1 MNAALPVVLILTTML
16 DFGDYRAER
25 FSSRDGGDIVFHLF
39 GHASVAVE
47 YDGHTVYIDP
57 VGAEADY
64 RKLPKAD
71 VILVTHAH
79 SDHFDP
85 KAVEA
90 LRQPSTVVI
99 ANHIVAAACRGAV
112 EMLNGDQL
120 SPAEWLKVEAVEAY
134 NMVRTQYHPRGRDN
148 GYLLT
153 IGGERILVAGDT
165 EATPELLA
173 QRNIDYLFLPVN
185 LPYTMSVDEAV
196 RAALTI
202 SPRVLFP
209 YHTLGTDRSEIEKM
223 PLSLP
228 EIETVVWKDEK

>member
-99 ANHIVAAACRGAV
+99 ANHIVAAAAV
-112 EMLNGDQL
+112 GQSRCSTATNLALRSG
-120 SPAEWLKVEAVEAY
+120 LKVEAVEAY

-165 EATPELLA
+165 DGHARALA
-173 QRNIDYLFLPVN
+173 H
-185 LPYTMSVDEAV
+185 A
-196 RAALTI
+196 I
-202 SPRVLFP
+202 STTSFC
-209 YHTLGTDRSEIEKM
+209 
-223 PLSLP
+223 LSICP
-228 EIETVVWKDEK
+228 NDVGR